1 MVKRFTKSISLL
13 ALLLLLTFSAL
24 TGCGTSDEP
33 KKEETKTEQG
43 DAKQGAFPV
52 TIKDST
58 GKDITIEKKP
68 EKIVSLLPSITENL
82 FALGLDKEIVG
93 VSDYD
98 NYPEAATKKE
108 KVGSQDMNLEKILAL
123 KPDVAF
129 LQEYHVQNHANAVK
143 QLEDAGITVV
153 VPDGT
158 QASFE
163 DAYDVMQLL
172 AKATGKEKEA
182 DKIIADMKEKVAAI
196 KEQAKNVKEKKKVY
210 VEVSPAPDIFTTGKN
225 TFMNEMIEMI
235 GAENVAA
242 NLDGWVKL
250 SEEEAVKFNPDV
262 IITTYGYYVDKP
274 AEQVLNRKGWAEVNA
289 VKNKQ
294 VFDVDSDSTTRPG
307 PRLVDG
313 VEELAKT
320 IYPDVFK

>member
-1 MVKRFTKSISLL
+1 MVNKFTKSLSLL
-13 ALLLLLTFSAL
+13 ALLFLLTFSVL

-43 DAKQGAFPV
+43 DAKQEAFPV

-68 EKIVSLLPSITENL
+68 EKIVSLLPSITEIL
-82 FALGLDKEIVG
+82 FALGLDEEIVG

-129 LQEYHVQNHANAVK
+129 LQEYHLQNHANAVK

-153 VPDGT
+153 VPKGN

-163 DAYDVMQLL
+163 DAYDVMQLIG
-172 AKATGKEKEA
+172 KATGKEKEA
-182 DKIIADMKEKVAAI
+182 DKIITDMKEKVVAI
-196 KEQAKNVKEKKKVY
+196 KEQSTNVKEKKKVW
-210 VEVSPAPDIFTTGKN
+210 VEVSPQPDIFTTGKN
-225 TFMNEMIEMI
+225 TFMNEMLEMI

-242 NLDGWVKL
+242 AQEGWVKM
-250 SEEEAVKFNPDV
+250 SEEEAVKLNPDV

-294 VFDVDSDSTTRPG
+294 VFDVDSDATTRPG

-320 IYPDVFK
+320 IYPDVYK

>member
-1 MVKRFTKSISLL
+1 MTKRLTKGFSLL
-13 ALLLLLTFSAL
+13 ALLLLLTFSVL
-24 TGCGTSDEP
+24 TGCGSNDEP
-33 KKEETKTEQG
+33 KKEETKSEQG
-43 DAKQGAFPV
+43 DSKQGTFPV

-93 VSDYD
+93 VSEYD

-108 KVGSQDMNLEKILAL
+108 KVGSQDMNVEKILAL
-123 KPDVAF
+123 QPDVAF
-129 LQEYHVQNHANAVK
+129 LQEYHVQNHASAVK

-158 QASFE
+158 QSSFE
-163 DAYDVMQLL
+163 DAYKVMKLL

-182 DKIIADMKEKVAAI
+182 DAIIADMKEKVAAI
-196 KEQAKNVKEKKKVY
+196 KEKAKNVTEKKKVW

-225 TFMNEMIEMI
+225 TFMNEMIEMV

-242 NLDGWVKL
+242 DQDGWVKM
-250 SEEEAVKFNPDV
+250 SEEEAVKLNPDV
-262 IITTYGYYVDKP
+262 IITTYGYYVENP
-274 AEQVLNRKGWAEVNA
+274 SEQVLNRKGWAEVNA

-294 VFDVDSDSTTRPG
+294 VFDVDSDATTRPG
-307 PRLVDG
+307 PRLVQG
-313 VEELAKT
+313 VEELGKA